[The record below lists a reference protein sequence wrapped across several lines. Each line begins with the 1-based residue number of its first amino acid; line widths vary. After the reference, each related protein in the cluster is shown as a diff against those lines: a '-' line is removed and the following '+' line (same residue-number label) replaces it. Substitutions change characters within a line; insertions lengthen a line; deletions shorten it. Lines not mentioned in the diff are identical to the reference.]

1 MSRLRHLE
9 TFGDIW
15 RHFTFWLWPNQK
27 SLKTEINGDQKYLTL
42 FQKSFRTLCT
52 HIRHSHFLMK
62 YYNKLGGL
70 SPREMVGLGCWHPP
84 TSSPHHKIDRLLHD
98 RWTLWNF
105 SALEILSKRGR
116 DPIRDDAAELLHK
129 IPRKLIPFHVCIRKG
144 QQPRKIPIIYLYC
157 SHTQKM
163 WTYLD
168 LIFQYQETYAYAT
181 YGPEYL

>member
-1 MSRLRHLE
+1 MGIKNTTWRFFKNHLE
-9 TFGDIW
+9 HCAHTSGT
-15 RHFTFWLWPNQK
+15 R
-27 SLKTEINGDQKYLTL
+27 
-42 FQKSFRTLCT
+42 
-52 HIRHSHFLMK
+52 
-62 YYNKLGGL
+62 
-70 SPREMVGLGCWHPP
+70 
-84 TSSPHHKIDRLLHD
+84 TSSWSTTISWVVSPPARWLVWVAGIHLPPPHHKIDRLLHD

-116 DPIRDDAAELLHK
+116 DPIRSAEYGMTMMMLELHK

-168 LIFQYQETYAYAT
+168 LIFQYHETYGYAT